1 MTSCAKP
8 VVKYE
13 RVPFLLSNEV
23 TDPVLVDE
31 VTEKTDLVEYTL
43 NLLGKVDQMNIDRQT
58 VRKAV
63 EAHNAKQTETR

>member
-1 MTSCAKP
+1 M
-8 VVKYE
+8 
-13 RVPFLLSNEV
+13 
-23 TDPVLVDE
+23 LVDE